1 MPTIACIDSSVYCCA
16 DSVRKVKQTSKLV
29 VDLIGM
35 INNGIL
41 FFLGGVAT
49 VVQTTILTLGISSF
63 EHLLSL

>member
-35 INNGIL
+35 INNGML
-41 FFLGGVAT
+41 F
-49 VVQTTILTLGISSF
+49 
-63 EHLLSL
+63 LSRRGCCSGTDNHTYTQNKQL